1 MLCGSNASQVAAY
14 PPIPPNTSSSQPP
27 CASGAEPKRAST
39 SVNLILQPTS
49 EQVVPF
55 VSFTSASMDNQ
66 TGRHSQLKITISPQ
80 GIRQDTVNTHLMYT
94 L

>member
-1 MLCGSNASQVAAY
+1 MFCGNNTSQVVAY
-14 PPIPPNTSSSQPP
+14 PPVPPIASPSQSPW
-27 CASGAEPKRAST
+27 ASGAEPKRAST